1 MICNF
6 DGSEDL
12 DSVWIFLPSNK
23 WFSSSGIVERLLFPI
38 SIISSTIG
46 STKLFLDFLGDLGFS
61 SVWVWMSVIGFKAI
75 ETNVNL
81 SIVDVKK

>member
-23 WFSSSGIVERLLFPI
+23 WFSSSGIVERLLFGI
-38 SIISSTIG
+38 SIISSTMG
-46 STKLFLDFLGDLGFS
+46 STELFLDFLGVLGFS
-61 SVWVWMSVIGFKAI
+61 SVWVWRPMIGFKAI
-75 ETNVNL
+75 ETGVNL
-81 SIVDVKK
+81 LIVGIEI